1 MKKLLINMTLLIL
14 ILIVL
19 YGSITFF
26 NVKNNTVSSPIM
38 DVTRNINI
46 NDLNLKVKY
55 ISGNMIDEKI
65 TFGNILEKKIEITN
79 NNEEK
84 ITYSITF
91 KEVEINN
98 DLLTYSL
105 KISSDK
111 ESYTYLTKNKA
122 VTSDMHIGYNLVIEP
137 NSKLYISIEFKSN
150 KEGEPT
156 NVKGILDI
164 SDNLTDKDLFINN
177 TKLIKTEIDEKIK
190 SINGIVNPGI
200 YLVNLNELSS
210 KIYEKYKGYVLI
222 DAKDISQ
229 IKYIYYIYSNQH
241 MLKGYEYKDDIDKS
255 VIQNKDNVIN
265 TLNDQTVCALY
276 TKETCPKFSTLKYNK
291 QGNKEDF
298 HKLVTDLVSNVKTK
312 YTPSKTVMIY
322 DIKKDIDPTS
332 SLRGYILINNI
343 SVTEPEYYLYL
354 TNNIYMISGYN
365 LTKNGVF
372 TTDST
377 TIRAYNETAFNLS
390 SLNAATVCTFSGFTN
405 CVDINNVPIK

>member
-137 NSKLYISIEFKSN
+137 NSKL
-150 KEGEPT
+150 
-156 NVKGILDI
+156 
-164 SDNLTDKDLFINN
+164 
-177 TKLIKTEIDEKIK
+177 
-190 SINGIVNPGI
+190 
-200 YLVNLNELSS
+200 
-210 KIYEKYKGYVLI
+210 
-222 DAKDISQ
+222 
-229 IKYIYYIYSNQH
+229 
-241 MLKGYEYKDDIDKS
+241 
-255 VIQNKDNVIN
+255 
-265 TLNDQTVCALY
+265 
-276 TKETCPKFSTLKYNK
+276 
-291 QGNKEDF
+291 
-298 HKLVTDLVSNVKTK
+298 
-312 YTPSKTVMIY
+312 
-322 DIKKDIDPTS
+322 
-332 SLRGYILINNI
+332 
-343 SVTEPEYYLYL
+343 
-354 TNNIYMISGYN
+354 
-365 LTKNGVF
+365 
-372 TTDST
+372 
-377 TIRAYNETAFNLS
+377 
-390 SLNAATVCTFSGFTN
+390 
-405 CVDINNVPIK
+405 